1 MSLSF
6 GLPIEGCI
14 FLGLF
19 VFLSFSQ
26 QDGQTAE
33 PDQALA
39 LSKGGFFWVFFIVV
53 HTYIHT
59 YSTVQYTLNQA

>member
-39 LSKGGFFWVFFIVV
+39 LSKGGFFFDFFLLL
-53 HTYIHT
+53 YIHT
-59 YSTVQYTLNQA
+59 VQYSTVHT